1 MFDIGFLEIVII
13 AAIALVILGPER
25 LPRAAR
31 TAGLWVGRAR
41 RMVADVKSDIDR
53 EIRESELAD
62 MRKLGEEVNSVKDD
76 IGKAAR
82 SMTDNDCM
90 GDVVDSIKESAETLR
105 QDATEKTGTG

>member
-13 AAIALVILGPER
+13 ASIALVVLGPER

-31 TAGLWVGRAR
+31 TAGMWIGRAR

-62 MRKLGEEVNSVKDD
+62 MRKLGDEVKNVKDG
-76 IGKAAR
+76 ITQATE
-82 SMTDNDCM
+82 SITDDDAM
-90 GDVVDSIKESAETLR
+90 SDVVDSINESAKTLR
-105 QDATEKTGTG
+105 EDATEKTGTG

>member
-13 AAIALVILGPER
+13 AAIALVVLGPER

-62 MRKLGEEVNSVKDD
+62 MRKLGEEVNSIKDNVSKATESLKDD
-76 IGKAAR
+76 DAMA
-82 SMTDNDCM
+82 
-90 GDVVDSIKESAETLR
+90 DVVDSINESAETLR
-105 QDATEKTGTG
+105 NTANEKTGTG

>member
-82 SMTDNDCM
+82 SMTDNDGM

-105 QDATEKTGTG
+105 QDATEKTGAG